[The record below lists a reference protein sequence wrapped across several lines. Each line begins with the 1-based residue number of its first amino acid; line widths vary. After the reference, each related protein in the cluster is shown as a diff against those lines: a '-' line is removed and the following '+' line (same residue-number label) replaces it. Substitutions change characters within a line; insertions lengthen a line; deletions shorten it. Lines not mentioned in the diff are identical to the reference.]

1 MQKFDEKMP
10 SFHCTWWTFEIMQ
23 KLYMGAIIIHEECYG
38 LFLNNLHVGCVKQ

>member
-23 KLYMGAIIIHEECYG
+23 KTQSLSMRSVMDFFYKIYMWD
-38 LFLNNLHVGCVKQ
+38 V